1 MTGFFA
7 SMTGFARLTIG
18 LEETVVGGSGGGA
31 EVGLTTVVG
40 LLGPTLL
47 SQLFFSSKRVFFKFK
62 LAAALYLVGGSG
74 CW

>member
-1 MTGFFA
+1 MTGL
-7 SMTGFARLTIG
+7 ARLTIG
-18 LEETVVGGSGGGA
+18 FKETVMGGSGGGA
-31 EVGLTTVVG
+31 EVGLTTVLVG
-40 LLGPTLL
+40 FAPVLL